1 MQSSTTAAWRAGVI
15 LTCLIAIP
23 LAALFG
29 TKLPG
34 LVSWLVERE
43 RDAASV
49 SYEDPRCE
57 APPLGHAVAPTSASD
72 RPSAPAWAGAP
83 TRSPPATLLAAES
96 PKGAESPGRS
106 PAPAPTHYLGDLS
119 RRSRPQ
125 LLPVSMGPHAEG
137 AVAVSPAVL
146 ESDPSP
152 LGRVAPTD
160 WREESLRTEGPVVYP
175 AGRPSDRALASQPF
189 VLTPQSE
196 EMLRRLR
203 ELGASYYALETW
215 GAQGQYFRF
224 HARIAAG
231 HGASYARHFDA
242 VDQSGDEAMGSV
254 LDQVE
259 QWRASQGLLESTSS
273 P

>member
-1 MQSSTTAAWRAGVI
+1 MQSSTTAACRAGVI
-15 LTCLIAIP
+15 LICLIAIP

-43 RDAASV
+43 QDAASV
-49 SYEDPRCE
+49 SNEDLRCE
-57 APPLGHAVAPTSASD
+57 APPFGRAVATTSASD
-72 RPSAPAWAGAP
+72 RPIAPAWGGAP
-83 TRSPPATLLAAES
+83 TRSPPATPLSGES
-96 PKGAESPGRS
+96 PEGSESPGRS

-119 RRSRPQ
+119 RRSGPQ
-125 LLPVSMGPHAEG
+125 LLPVSIGPHSEG

-146 ESDPSP
+146 ESDPTP
-152 LGRVAPTD
+152 LVRVAPTD
-160 WREESLRTEGPVVYP
+160 WREESLCAEGAVAYA
-175 AGRPSDRALASQPF
+175 AGRRNDRAMAAQPF
-189 VLTPQSE
+189 VETPQSKE
-196 EMLRRLR
+196 ILERLR
-203 ELGASYYALETW
+203 ELSASYYALETW

-231 HGASYARHFDA
+231 HGGSYVRHFDA
-242 VDQSGDEAMGSV
+242 VDRSGDEAMGSV

-259 QWRASQGLLESTSS
+259 QWRAGQGRLEPTSS